1 MEEKVVIGD
10 FQTDAGGI
18 FSAERRAFI
27 GELVLAVFAAEGGHD
42 ITAPPAEQTAGHT
55 QFAAGEGALG
65 LAGEDGGKGV
75 NDGGGIRVG
84 FVGDDSA
91 VLHFEGVTEG
101 IIRVGIGALEGFE
114 EEALA
119 DVGVGFIFAIH
130 AVVEA
135 GCFPSPRVAEFA
147 AHAAGEADDIGR
159 GGDFFD
165 AEIG

>member
-10 FQTDAGGI
+10 FQADAGGI
-18 FSAERRAFI
+18 FAAEWRAFI
-27 GELVLAVFAAEGGHD
+27 GERVLAVFAADGRHD
-42 ITAPPAEQTAGHT
+42 ITAPPAEQAAGHT
-55 QFAAGEGALG
+55 QVAAGKGALG
-65 LAGEDGGKGV
+65 LAGEDGGEGV
-75 NDGGGIRVG
+75 HDGGGIRVG

-135 GCFPSPRVAEFA
+135 GCFPSPGVAEFA